1 MSDKLQFVA
10 EACDKLKLAG
20 QSYGRPESFSKV
32 LIRRRENMSQASKKY
47 GGRVLTILLVL
58 FIVPGVVRPT
68 VGRTPRFRGPKE
80 FLPYTRNLPRI
91 DKIELL
97 KLELKDDRWNGEVA
111 ASKALQGAE
120 AQKLASLWRHQTY
133 TSSLSACHEP
143 AYAIKFYYREKLI
156 AYASV
161 CWSCNSI
168 FFITPNLHRTQ
179 SFLGGNERGEQLSEI
194 FRLAFAATK

>member
-58 FIVPGVVRPT
+58 FIVPGVM
-68 VGRTPRFRGPKE
+68 GQTPRFRGPKE

-97 KLELKDDRWNGEVA
+97 KLELKDDRWDGEVA
-111 ASKALQGAE
+111 ALKVLKGAE
-120 AQKLASLWRHQTY
+120 AQKVASLWRRQTY

-143 AYAIKFYYREKLI
+143 AYAIKFYSRERLI

-179 SFLGGNERGEQLSEI
+179 SFLGGNARGEQLSEI
-194 FRLAFAATK
+194 FRLAFAATN